1 MFRRNLIL
9 MGLLLGSLSQL
20 GFSGLQQQAA
30 SDQLGF
36 WLILFVAVVVLV
48 VLLWWALR
56 GSARSAQGYRP
67 GASQVEEAAHPAEPV
82 AVTAEAQ
89 AEETAV
95 AAAPAVAVEPAP
107 AEAEPVAVTEEVAPP
122 AEPVAPTP
130 AQEPAVSEAAAPAA
144 PDDLRR
150 IEGIGPKVDAAL
162 RAMGITTFAQ
172 LAAAD
177 PDRLEADLRAAGVRI
192 LPGAPRTWPEQAT
205 LAAKGDWEGFEKLA
219 SQLKGGRRSR
229 E

>member
-9 MGLLLGSLSQL
+9 VGLLLGSLSQL

-36 WLILFVAVVVLV
+36 WLILFVAAVVLV

-67 GASQVEEAAHPAEPV
+67 GVSRVEEAAHPAEPV
-82 AVTAEAQ
+82 AAAEAK
-89 AEETAV
+89 AVEAAV
-95 AAAPAVAVEPAP
+95 APEPPATVEPAP
-107 AEAEPVAVTEEVAPP
+107 AEAEPVAVAEEVTPP

-130 AQEPAVSEAAAPAA
+130 AQEPVVSEAAATAA

-192 LPGAPRTWPEQAT
+192 LPGAPRTWPEQAA

>member
-9 MGLLLGSLSQL
+9 VGLLLGSLSQL
-20 GFSGLQQQAA
+20 GFSGLQQQAT

-36 WLILFVAVVVLV
+36 WLILFIAAVVLV

-82 AVTAEAQ
+82 AAAAEAQ
-89 AEETAV
+89 AIEAAV
-95 AAAPAVAVEPAP
+95 APEPPAATEPAP
-107 AEAEPVAVTEEVAPP
+107 AEAAPV
-122 AEPVAPTP
+122 
-130 AQEPAVSEAAAPAA
+130 AVSEAAAPAA

-172 LAAAD
+172 LAATD
-177 PDRLEADLRAAGVRI
+177 PDRLEADLRATGVHI
-192 LPGAPRTWPEQAT
+192 LPGAPKTWPEQAA
-205 LAAKGDWEGFEKLA
+205 LAAKGDWEGFEKLT
-219 SQLKGGRRSR
+219 SQLKGGRRR